1 MTTSA
6 ASGSEAP
13 GGAEL
18 SPEEAGAAA
27 LARLHPDVAR
37 WVWEQGWTE
46 LRSTQT
52 AAFAPIL
59 AGDIDVIISAATA
72 SGKTEA
78 AYLPICSAL
87 ATTGPSPGISV
98 LYVSPLKALINDQF
112 DRLDRLCEHLGI
124 PVHRWHGDV
133 PGAKKAKLL
142 DAPSGMLLITP
153 ESLEALFVLRGSQI
167 GTLLGGLRYVV
178 LDELHSF
185 MGTER
190 GAQLQSL
197 VHRVELAVRRR
208 VPRIALSATL
218 GDMGLAAEFLR
229 PGAGKDIRLIVADDG
244 AQVRLAVR
252 GYRITAP
259 RLDGPALQAAL
270 EAGDEVTSEDT
281 AEGNELA
288 IAGHL
293 FETLRGSDNLIF
305 TNSRAEVEVY
315 ADLLTRRS
323 EKAMVPNEFVAHHGS
338 LSKEFREDVETRL
351 KDRTR
356 PVNAVCTS
364 TLELGID
371 IGDVRS
377 IAQIGAPPSVAT
389 TRQRLGRSGRRGDPA
404 VLRCYISEPEIT
416 ARTSPPDAL
425 RADLVQTVA
434 MVNLLLT
441 RWYEPP
447 ATGELHLSTLVQQ
460 LLSVIA
466 QHGGVQPAEAYS
478 ALCGSGPFANIS
490 AAQFAGLLRALGAN
504 EVITQSADGL
514 LLLDLRG
521 EQIVNHYSFY
531 AAFSTPQQ
539 WRLVSGGR
547 QLGTLPISDRQPL
560 RPGSLILF
568 AGRRWRIVGIDPGAR
583 VVDLVAAPGGRPPRF
598 HGTGALVHDR
608 VRQEM
613 LAVYRDSSVPGYLD
627 ATAAELLTEGRQ
639 YFACHGLDHRAVI
652 DDGPESYVFP
662 WAGDRVLATLAAA
675 VTAEG
680 LDASVAGLAL
690 AVVGA
695 DAVDIT
701 NLFHQLARRSPPD
714 PVELAAVVAN
724 KIAEKYDQLLPDEL
738 LAAGYAARTF
748 DCPGAW
754 EFLLQF
760 A

>member
-1 MTTSA
+1 MMTTSA
-6 ASGSEAP
+6 ASASDAFS
-13 GGAEL
+13 L
-18 SPEEAGAAA
+18 
-27 LARLHPDVAR
+27 LHPDVAR

-46 LRSTQT
+46 LRSAQT
-52 AAFAPIL
+52 EAFGPIL
-59 AGDIDVIISAATA
+59 AGDTDVIISAATA

-87 ATTGPSPGISV
+87 TTTGPTPGISV

-112 DRLDRLCEHLGI
+112 DRLDRLCEHLEI

-133 PGAKKAKLL
+133 PGTRKAKLL
-142 DAPSGMLLITP
+142 DDPSGMLLITP
-153 ESLEALFVLRGSQI
+153 ESLEALFVLRGARI
-167 GTLLGGLRYVV
+167 GALLGGLRYVV

-185 MGTER
+185 LGTER

-197 VHRVELAVRRR
+197 IHRVELAVRRR

-218 GDMGLAAEFLR
+218 GDMALAAEFLR
-229 PGAGKDIRLIVADDG
+229 PGGGKGVRLIVADDDAG
-244 AQVRLAVR
+244 QVRLQVR
-252 GYRITAP
+252 GYRITPP
-259 RLDGPALQAAL
+259 RLDGSSLRAAL

-305 TNSRAEVEVY
+305 ANTRSEVEIY

-323 EKAMVPNEFVAHHGS
+323 EQAKVPNEFFAHHGS

-351 KDRTR
+351 KDRAR
-356 PVNAVCTS
+356 PVNAVCTA
-364 TLELGID
+364 TLEMGID

-404 VLRCYISEPEIT
+404 VLRCYISEREVS

-425 RADLVQTVA
+425 RAELVQTVA
-434 MVNLLLT
+434 MVNLLLE

-447 ATGELHLSTLVQQ
+447 ATDELHLSTLIQQ
-460 LLSVIA
+460 LLSLIA

-478 ALCGSGPFANIS
+478 ALCGNGPFDNVS
-490 AAQFAGLLRALGAN
+490 SGQFAALLRALGTG
-504 EVITQSADGL
+504 EVIAQDSDGL
-514 LLLDLRG
+514 LLLDVAG

-531 AAFSTPQQ
+531 AAFSTPRE

-547 QLGTLPISDRQPL
+547 QLGTLPINDRQPL
-560 RPGSLILF
+560 RPGSLMIF
-568 AGRRWRIVGIDPGAR
+568 AGRRWRIVGVDPGPR

-598 HGTGALVHDR
+598 GGTGALVHDR
-608 VRQEM
+608 VRHEM
-613 LAVYRDSSVPGYLD
+613 LAVYRAGAVPAYLD
-627 ATAAELLTEGRQ
+627 PTAAELLTEGRRH
-639 YFACHGLDHRAVI
+639 FACYGLDAQAVI
-652 DDGPESYVFP
+652 DDGLDSYVFP
-662 WAGDRVLATLAAA
+662 WAGDRVLHTIAAA
-675 VTAEG
+675 LTAEG
-680 LDASVAGLAL
+680 LDVSVAGLAL

-695 DAVDIT
+695 DAVEISALLGD
-701 NLFHQLARRSPPD
+701 LARRPPPE
-714 PVELAAVVAN
+714 PVVLAAAVAN
-724 KIAEKYDQLLPDEL
+724 KTVDKYDDLLPDEL

-754 EFLLQF
+754 KVLRQF
-760 A
+760 D